1 MIAGTFKIASYTF
14 IAAGLILIAGCEKK
28 KEPVASGPR
37 KAGAIPVE
45 ALVIKTDSL
54 QNIIYST
61 GSLLP
66 NEKVELRN
74 EVPGRI
80 TGIYFNEGSEVQKG
94 AVLLKINDRDLQAQL
109 NKNMVQEQMAK
120 DDEFRKKKLLE
131 IKAISQEEY
140 DVAANQLKSVIAER
154 QLLEAQ
160 IAKTEVCAP
169 FSGKIGLRS
178 VSPGS
183 FIPSNTIIATLQQV
197 DPIKIE
203 FSVPEKY
210 NPLVRAGMELHFSI
224 DYSNKDF
231 TGKVYAIESGID
243 ATTRTIKVRALCSNP
258 GRLLVPGT
266 FARISLVLEDLA
278 DAIKIPSEALVG
290 DINGSKVFLIRG
302 GKAVSVPVETG
313 IRTERDIQITSGLQP
328 GDSLI
333 LTGLLQVNDGMP
345 VMVKGRSP
353 KMNPA
358 GNPKSN
364 E

>member
-1 MIAGTFKIASYTF
+1 MIAETFKNGCIICIAT
-14 IAAGLILIAGCEKK
+14 GLILLAGCEKK
-28 KEPVASGPR
+28 KEAASSGPR

-45 ALVIKTDSL
+45 ALVVRTDSL

-80 TGIYFNEGSEVQKG
+80 TGIFFNEGSEVQKG

-109 NKNMVQEQMAK
+109 SKNLVQEQMAK

-140 DVAANQLKSVIAER
+140 DVSSNQLKSVQAEK

-183 FIPSNTIIATLQQV
+183 FIPSNTMIATLQQV

-210 NPLVRAGMELHFSI
+210 NPLVKEGMTVHFGI

-243 ATTRTIKVRALCSNP
+243 AATRTVKVRALCSNP

-266 FARISLVLEDLA
+266 FARISLVLEDLP
-278 DAIKIPSEALVG
+278 DAIRIPSEAIVG
-290 DINGSKVFLIRG
+290 DITGSKVFVVRN

-313 IRTERDIQITSGLQP
+313 IRTEKDIQITSGLQA

-333 LTGLLQVNDGMP
+333 VTGLLQVNDGMP
-345 VMVKGRSP
+345 VMIKGRAP
-353 KMNPA
+353 KEAPDGKA
-358 GNPKSN
+358 KSN

>member
-1 MIAGTFKIASYTF
+1 MIAGTLRSGCIICF
-14 IAAGLILIAGCEKK
+14 AAGFLLLAGCEKK
-28 KEPVASGPR
+28 KESAPSGPR

-45 ALVIKTDSL
+45 AIVVKTDSL

-80 TGIYFNEGSEVQKG
+80 TGIFFNEGSEVQKG

-109 NKNMVQEQMAK
+109 NKNTVQEQMAR

-140 DVAANQLKSVIAER
+140 DIAANQLKSVQAEK

-183 FIPSNTIIATLQQV
+183 FIPSNTVIATLQQV

-210 NPLVRAGMELHFSI
+210 TPLVKEGMTVHFGI

-231 TGKVYAIESGID
+231 SGRVYAVESGID
-243 ATTRTIKVRALCSNP
+243 AATRTVKVRALCSNP

-266 FARISLVLEDLA
+266 FARISLVLENLP
-278 DAIKIPSEALVG
+278 DAIKIPSEAIVG
-290 DINGSKVFLIRG
+290 DISGSRVFVIRN
-302 GKAVSVPVETG
+302 GKAAAVPVETG
-313 IRTERDIQITSGLQP
+313 IRTEKDIQITSGLQP

-333 LTGLLQVNDGMP
+333 ITGLLQVNDGMP

-358 GNPKSN
+358 GQPKSN
-364 E
+364 Q